1 MAENDTEQAA
11 SGTPVAAPK
20 RGGLVLILV
29 AVVVSVLASGGVAY
43 YLHQQ
48 ALGALK
54 GAENGNAT
62 GEEVAKEKAPKP
74 PAKPALYVSLDPAFI
89 VNLDSGLEPR
99 FLQVSVDVMGR
110 HAKTLEQVS
119 AHAPQ
124 IRSRLLM
131 LMGQQAPS
139 QLSTREGKEALQAA
153 VLDEIKLILLAET
166 GAAEIEA
173 VFFSTFVMQ

>member
-1 MAENDTEQAA
+1 MADKDSNEAA
-11 SGTPVAAPK
+11 AAAPVVAPK
-20 RGGLVLILV
+20 RGGLGLILV
-29 AVVVSVLASGGVAY
+29 AVLVSVAASGGVAF

-48 ALGALK
+48 TLSALK
-54 GAENGNAT
+54 GASPVAEG
-62 GEEVAKEKAPKP
+62 EVAPAAPPKP
-74 PAKPALYVSLDPAFI
+74 PSKPAQYVSLDPAFI
-89 VNLDSGLEPR
+89 VNLDAGPEPR

-110 HAKTLEQVS
+110 NPKTLEQVA

-131 LMGQQAPS
+131 LMGQQTPA
-139 QLSTREGKEALQAA
+139 QLSGREGKEALQQA
-153 VLDEIKLILLAET
+153 VLAEVKAILLAET

>member
-1 MAENDTEQAA
+1 MAENDTEQVA
-11 SGTPVAAPK
+11 SSPPVAAPK
-20 RGGLVLILV
+20 RGALGLILV

-48 ALGALK
+48 TLVALK
-54 GAENGNAT
+54 GGDKGDAAAET
-62 GEEVAKEKAPKP
+62 KAKDAPPKP

-89 VNLDSGLEPR
+89 VNLDSGPEPR

-110 HAKTLEQVS
+110 NAKTLEQVS

-131 LMGQQAPS
+131 LMGLQAPA
-139 QLSTREGKEALQAA
+139 QLSSREGKEALQAA
-153 VLDEIKLILLAET
+153 VLEEIKLILLAET